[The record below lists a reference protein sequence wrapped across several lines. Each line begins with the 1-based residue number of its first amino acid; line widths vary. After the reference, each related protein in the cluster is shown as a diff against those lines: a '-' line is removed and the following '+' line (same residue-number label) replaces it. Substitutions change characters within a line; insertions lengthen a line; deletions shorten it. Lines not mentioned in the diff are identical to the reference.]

1 MTKAML
7 KVEDVLFLDVQY
19 HFDVWGNPEDGF
31 EVNDSRYM
39 GRMAIRGWGD
49 FQNKQQFRRDVLQNL
64 EMNRFIPAYHPFK
77 FGWAGLKVVDGGLH
91 FEVDDFDGRPVA
103 TLWPVLD

>member
-31 EVNDSRYM
+31 EVNDSCYM
-39 GRMAIRGWGD
+39 GRMAIRDWGD
-49 FQNKQQFRRDVLQNL
+49 CRDKQQFRRDVLQNL
-64 EMNRFIPAYHPFK
+64 ELNRFIPAYYPLQEG
-77 FGWAGLKVVDGGLH
+77 GWASLQVIDGGDAIVEIL
-91 FEVDDFDGRPVA
+91 EVYHHTNA
-103 TLWPVLD
+103 E